1 MIRRRDP
8 IGQFLWPSGQ
18 YASKIEARRLVPDPR
33 LAMQSFAFHL
43 ATAVIIAL
51 AAAFPVAAVTT
62 RAPSLTSSANFGLC
76 QVLPWWPGCP
86 GA

>member
-18 YASKIEARRLVPDPR
+18 YASKIKARRLAPDPR
-33 LAMQSFAFHL
+33 LAMQSLAFHL
-43 ATAVIIAL
+43 ATAVTIAL
-51 AAAFPVAAVTT
+51 AAAFPAVAVAT
-62 RAPSLTSSANFGLC
+62 RAPSPATSTDSGIC
-76 QVLPWWPGCP
+76 QVFPWWPGCP